1 MMALAVR
8 QTRRLSTRASARTP
22 AGVWIGL
29 VMQSLSLFLGLVVMV
44 IATATF
50 ATGMSPSQILGWS
63 LDMLGGGFLLLLS
76 ALVITAM
83 FCCVQLINSARHAQ
97 PDLERQKWVQAGL
110 QSCNGI
116 ATLALTFTLLGI
128 SLGIGQLSNS
138 SLTPDSIDKVI
149 ATLTDDFSMAFLT
162 SVIGLPLS
170 AILRTVLIVLNAS
183 LALDSMKLADADA
196 DDLADSAAISHS

>member
-1 MMALAVR
+1 MTSLILGVRGRGSGSGLAAGGFGSMMQA
-8 QTRRLSTRASARTP
+8 
-22 AGVWIGL
+22 
-29 VMQSLSLFLGLVVMV
+29 MSLFLGLIV
-44 IATATF
+44 IIISLATF
-50 ATGMSPSQILGWS
+50 VTGMMPAQILGWGFE
-63 LDMLGGGFLLLLS
+63 MLGGIFLLLLS

-83 FCCVQLINSARHAQ
+83 FCCVRLIESPRQASS
-97 PDLERQKWVQAGL
+97 DLERQKWLQAGL
-110 QSCNGI
+110 QACNGI

-149 ATLTDDFSMAFLT
+149 ASLTDDFSMAFLT

-183 LALDSMKLADADA
+183 LALGGTPATGTTSGNDRPVTNLSL
-196 DDLADSAAISHS
+196 S